1 MLSDQDQGGLMDALT
16 WGTAKGN
23 ERVVSGNALVFKGVW
38 THSKELYQY
47 VGLMLLSKGWTVFFN
62 SDQSTC

>member
-1 MLSDQDQGGLMDALT
+1 VLSDQDQGGLMNALT

-38 THSKELYQY
+38 THLKEL
-47 VGLMLLSKGWTVFFN
+47 
-62 SDQSTC
+62 